1 MFGPERPDKQPFLV
15 NGRAS
20 EKKLEKAKLLT
31 IGTVNVKN
39 VETNEVYMRE
49 ILKTCDILA
58 IQEHWLF
65 AFQLPEIENKFIS
78 HLAYSRAVD
87 EDSPLPPNQKPRG
100 YGGVSILYRKDMDLK
115 VRKLEHG
122 DNRMVVLEIQSVPPV
137 CICNVYM
144 PCQNS
149 KGNTRSDDSYQSYLD
164 QIEEVL
170 HIYQNTHIMIVMG
183 DFNASLAVNRT
194 NIQDRQLKSMV
205 TNNSLVCTQTGI
217 STFYHPN
224 KTDNGEID
232 NILFNETGHQFVRR
246 EAIVGTECQLN
257 TSDHVPV
264 IAELQ
269 LPVSCQDKGNTVIK
283 CKPKWDKCDKQEYK
297 NYVSQSLRPFDSF
310 HISNSSELDIL
321 YPIGHL
327 NAVLKTAAEASIPNY
342 KPEIKLKKKRARPWS
357 KEIQEAVK
365 NCRLVWWEWK
375 KDGSPDDPQADS
387 SQQMRK
393 AKKRLRSEQR
403 RAAAQR
409 RDTKI
414 ESIMA
419 AGNDSKAF
427 FGLVNSQTKTA
438 NVQTDSLKVNGILC
452 ETPEEVCQGWATHFQ
467 NLALP
472 LQNEKFDSDYKRL
485 VDMDIESISNICEG
499 ESKHITP
506 ITEKE
511 VQKALNKLKNNKAMD
526 SMGLCSEH
534 LKIGGHSVVTFVTG
548 LVNHMI
554 ESKTV
559 SIVLK
564 EGILTSLYKKGG
576 STDPG
581 NYRGITVTP
590 VLLKVLEHILN
601 NRHNKILEETQ
612 SRFQRGFTSGCSSL
626 NAAVILTECI
636 LESKNNNQ
644 GLLITTLDTQKA
656 FDVVDHNSLLRRLY
670 LDGIQGDDLLLIGL
684 IWKEKFFKRV

>member
-1 MFGPERPDKQPFLV
+1 MTLLFTPEAD
-15 NGRAS
+15 
-20 EKKLEKAKLLT
+20 
-31 IGTVNVKN
+31 
-39 VETNEVYMRE
+39 
-49 ILKTCDILA
+49 
-58 IQEHWLF
+58 
-65 AFQLPEIENKFIS
+65 
-78 HLAYSRAVD
+78 
-87 EDSPLPPNQKPRG
+87 
-100 YGGVSILYRKDMDLK
+100 
-115 VRKLEHG
+115 
-122 DNRMVVLEIQSVPPV
+122 
-137 CICNVYM
+137 
-144 PCQNS
+144 
-149 KGNTRSDDSYQSYLD
+149 
-164 QIEEVL
+164 
-170 HIYQNTHIMIVMG
+170 
-183 DFNASLAVNRT
+183 
-194 NIQDRQLKSMV
+194 
-205 TNNSLVCTQTGI
+205 TG
-217 STFYHPN
+217 
-224 KTDNGEID
+224 
-232 NILFNETGHQFVRR
+232 Q
-246 EAIVGTECQLN
+246 
-257 TSDHVPV
+257 
-264 IAELQ
+264 
-269 LPVSCQDKGNTVIK
+269 
-283 CKPKWDKCDKQEYK
+283 
-297 NYVSQSLRPFDSF
+297 
-310 HISNSSELDIL
+310 
-321 YPIGHL
+321 
-327 NAVLKTAAEASIPNY
+327 
-342 KPEIKLKKKRARPWS
+342 
-357 KEIQEAVK
+357 
-365 NCRLVWWEWK
+365 
-375 KDGSPDDPQADS
+375 DDPQADS

-393 AKKRLRSEQR
+393 AKRRLRSEQR
-403 RAAAQR
+403 RAVAQR

-427 FGLVNSQTKTA
+427 FGLVKSQRKTA
-438 NVQTDSLKVNGILC
+438 NVQTDSLKVKGILC

-485 VDMDIESISNICEG
+485 VDMYIESISNICEG

-526 SMGLCSEH
+526 SMGLCIEH

-564 EGILTSLYKKGG
+564 EGILTPVYKKGG

-612 SRFQRGFTSGCSSL
+612 SRLQRGFTSGCSSL

-656 FDVVDHNSLLRRLY
+656 FDVVDYNSLLHRLY
-670 LDGIQGDDLLLIGL
+670 LDCIQGDDWLLIRDMYTDCSSRVKWAGL
-684 IWKEKFFKRV
+684 ISDPINRVGYRLQKPYRGIPRYSATYRGTYHGIP